1 MNRRVILVAVAAC
14 FLVTGAWYA
23 FLWSPQ
29 SSEIQSAKAQATTA
43 EQHKSDLEIK
53 LRGLQSAQKRL
64 PDLKAQ
70 LDVLR
75 AALPD
80 GPQLDNA
87 IQTVQ
92 DAAKASGVEISSMSP
107 TPLTAAPKPAPAP
120 AAASSS
126 DSSSSSKSTTATTTP
141 APAAATTA
149 TVPEIKV
156 TIAVSGTYMQTVD
169 FMNRLNGAP
178 RLVVIDAVGMS
189 GQADAAKNVKVTTS
203 ILSRFFLVPG
213 GTK

>member
-92 DAAKASGVEISSMSP
+92 DAAKASGVEISSLSP
-107 TPLTAAPKPAPAP
+107 APLTAAPKPAPAP

-126 DSSSSSKSTTATTTP
+126 DSSSKSTSATTTP

-213 GTK
+213 GIK